1 MSEQTQL
8 EMIKS
13 FAYDMSVKDIANY
26 YNISVEETQ
35 DFYNQHTKD
44 IQDEIDYR
52 KEMGMI

>member
-1 MSEQTQL
+1 
-8 EMIKS
+8 MIKS